1 MERLRHIKDG
11 PIPCR
16 RYTSGQS
23 FKTGRVIPIP
33 LLGALLGPLIF
44 VLAHYTKHCSSMN
57 IKILESTFCY
67 QVDSRT

>member
-23 FKTGRVIPIP
+23 FKTGRVIP
-33 LLGALLGPLIF
+33 LLGPLIF

>member
-23 FKTGRVIPIP
+23 FKTGRVIP

-57 IKILESTFCY
+57 IKILFAWESTLII
-67 QVDSRT
+67 SI